1 MIDPRRIAWGL
12 RVDEHR
18 LAESRGT
25 YSQFVA
31 LDFAEDLGG
40 SPEDYDAE
48 RYFEQMDG
56 RAATDG
62 GE

>member
-1 MIDPRRIAWGL
+1 MARDREPVSEDALEEL
-12 RVDEHR
+12 REKIQEQREVVR
-18 LAESRGT
+18 AE
-25 YSQFVA
+25 
-31 LDFAEDLGG
+31 LAEDLGG
-40 SPEDYDAE
+40 EPEDYDAE

>member
-1 MIDPRRIAWGL
+1 MARDREPVSEDALEELSEKIQEQREVVR
-12 RVDEHR
+12 
-18 LAESRGT
+18 AE
-25 YSQFVA
+25 
-31 LDFAEDLGG
+31 LAEDLGG
-40 SPEDYDAE
+40 NPEDYDAK

>member
-1 MIDPRRIAWGL
+1 MAQAREPVSEDALEEL
-12 RVDEHR
+12 REKIQEQREVVR
-18 LAESRGT
+18 AE
-25 YSQFVA
+25 
-31 LDFAEDLGG
+31 LAEDLGG
-40 SPEDYDAE
+40 EPEDYDAE